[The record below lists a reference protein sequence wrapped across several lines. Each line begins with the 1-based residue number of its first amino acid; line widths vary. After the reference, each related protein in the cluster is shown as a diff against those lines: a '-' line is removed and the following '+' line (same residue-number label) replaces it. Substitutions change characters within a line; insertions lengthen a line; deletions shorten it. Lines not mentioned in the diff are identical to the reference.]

1 MGSKPFSHLI
11 HCFTSRGALLGT
23 LLIAS
28 QLLAPALVSTHVNAA
43 VDLPNFADLVEANAS
58 AIVEISAR
66 RTVTPRP
73 QLSDENL
80 EELLRGLRPDEIP
93 DIQRQDRAPRQRGAV
108 GSGFLIS
115 ADGFVITNN
124 HVVEGADQIQVTL
137 NDRRVFDAEVVG
149 LDEPSDIALLKLDA
163 ADLPFVEFGDSEA
176 VRVGDWVLA
185 IGSPFGL
192 EFSAAAGIVSAK
204 GRSVPGNSAYNY
216 MAFIQTDVA
225 INQGNSGG
233 PLFNLEGDV
242 VGINSQIL
250 SSTGGSNG
258 ISFSIPSNVAM
269 NVVAQLKESGAVERG
284 LLGVRMREVDYALA
298 EIFDMDRPRGAFVDG
313 VIDES
318 PAGNAGVQD
327 EEIIVEFNGH
337 EIEYYTDLP
346 FYVGQYQP
354 GTEAAVRLIRDGEE
368 RRLTVVLGSSPT
380 NEASIVVED
389 TAPERAN
396 PLGFKISE
404 LSEETRQVA
413 GIDGVRIAQVE
424 EGPGREAGLR
434 EGDVVVSLN
443 RQPVPSVSD
452 FASVAESLP
461 ASGFVQIR
469 IVRQGQ
475 GTTLSLE
482 LKP

>member
-23 LLIAS
+23 LLIAG

-80 EELLRGLRPDEIP
+80 EELLRGLRPDESP

-327 EEIIVEFNGH
+327 EDIIVEFNGH

-443 RQPVPSVSD
+443 RQTVPSVSD

>member
-318 PAGNAGVQD
+318 PAGNAGVLD
-327 EEIIVEFNGH
+327 EDIIVEFNGH

>member
-23 LLIAS
+23 LLIAG

-93 DIQRQDRAPRQRGAV
+93 DIQRQDRAPMQRGAV

-327 EEIIVEFNGH
+327 EDIIVEFNGH

-354 GTEAAVRLIRDGEE
+354 GTEAAVRLFRDGEE

>member
-1 MGSKPFSHLI
+1 
-11 HCFTSRGALLGT
+11 
-23 LLIAS
+23 
-28 QLLAPALVSTHVNAA
+28 
-43 VDLPNFADLVEANAS
+43 
-58 AIVEISAR
+58 
-66 RTVTPRP
+66 
-73 QLSDENL
+73 
-80 EELLRGLRPDEIP
+80 
-93 DIQRQDRAPRQRGAV
+93 V

-327 EEIIVEFNGH
+327 EDIIVEFNGH

>member
-298 EIFDMDRPRGAFVDG
+298 EIFDMDRPRGAFV
-313 VIDES
+313 IDES

-327 EEIIVEFNGH
+327 EDIIVEFNGH

>member
-28 QLLAPALVSTHVNAA
+28 QLLAPALVSTQANAA

-269 NVVAQLKESGAVERG
+269 NVIAQLKESGAVERG

-298 EIFDMDRPRGAFVDG
+298 EIFDMDRPRSAFVDG

-327 EEIIVEFNGH
+327 EDIIVEFNGH

>member
-149 LDEPSDIALLKLDA
+149 LDEPSDIALLKLEA

-327 EEIIVEFNGH
+327 EDIIVKFNGH

-404 LSEETRQVA
+404 LSEESRQVA

>member
-327 EEIIVEFNGH
+327 EDIIVEFNGH

-424 EGPGREAGLR
+424 EGPGREAGLL

>member
-66 RTVTPRP
+66 RTVPPRP
-73 QLSDENL
+73 HLSDENL
-80 EELLRGLRPDEIP
+80 EELLRGLSPDELP

-327 EEIIVEFNGH
+327 EDIIVEFNGH

>member
-327 EEIIVEFNGH
+327 EDIIVEFNGH

-443 RQPVPSVSD
+443 RQPVTSVSD

>member
-23 LLIAS
+23 LLIAG

-80 EELLRGLRPDEIP
+80 EELLRGLRPDELP

-327 EEIIVEFNGH
+327 EDIIVEFNGH

-380 NEASIVVED
+380 TEASIVVED

>member
-327 EEIIVEFNGH
+327 EDIIVEFNGH

-368 RRLTVVLGSSPT
+368 LRLTVVLGSSPT